1 MERVARRSPDVT
13 PKLFDRAVFAA
24 RQKSAAA
31 KGENVLLQIVAEE
44 LTGRLA
50 LIKRTFAAPCVIGPD
65 PEYFIRRLNFATATA
80 IEVQANDTLPF
91 ERTRHDAIFSLLD
104 LHAVNDVP
112 GYLAQI
118 ARALKPDGLFI
129 ACLFAGETLTELR
142 QSWYAAETAALGGV
156 TPRVAPM
163 IDVRELGGLLQRAGL
178 ALPVADIDRHVVRHA
193 DPLSLMREVKSLGLS
208 NCLSE
213 RSRKPVTR
221 GLLLNAAQHFA
232 ERFSDGDRRTRAII
246 ELAWATAWSPHKSQ
260 QKPLK
265 PGSARMRL
273 SDILKP

>member
-1 MERVARRSPDVT
+1 VT
-13 PKLFDRAVFAA
+13 PKLFDRALFAA

-31 KGENVLLQIVAEE
+31 SGANILFETIAEE
-44 LTGRLA
+44 LQTRLA
-50 LIKRTFAAPCVIGPD
+50 LIKRAFKSPCVIAPD
-65 PEYFIRRLNFATATA
+65 PDYFIRMLNFEAAKA
-80 IEVQANDTLPF
+80 IEVQANEALSF
-91 ERTRHDAIFSLLD
+91 EGTSHDSIFSLLD

-112 GYLAQI
+112 GYLAQV

-142 QSWYAAETAALGGV
+142 QSWYAAETEQHGGV

-178 ALPVADIDRHVVRHA
+178 ALPVADIDRHLVRYS
-193 DPLSLMREVKSLGLS
+193 DPLSLMREIKTLGLS
-208 NCLSE
+208 NCLAG
-213 RSRKPVTR
+213 RSRKPVSR
-221 GLLLNAAQHFA
+221 GLLLNAARNYA
-232 ERFSDGDRRTRAII
+232 RRFSDSDQRVRASI
-246 ELAWATAWSPHKSQ
+246 ELAWATAWSPHESQ

-265 PGSARMRL
+265 PGSAKMRL